1 MQAGIPS
8 IWKRL
13 GWMVVIWSASVVSL
27 GIVAFLLR
35 LILKGDG

>member
-1 MQAGIPS
+1 MLAKSSI

-13 GWMVVIWSASVVSL
+13 GWMVLIWAASVTSL

-35 LILKGDG
+35 LVLKTEG